1 MLGLGLGGAQKS
13 LEEGSSSQM
22 GDKRGKGG
30 RGSAGAEAGGQE
42 ASRHLLLLESCVC
55 VCLSLCG
62 HVFVRM
68 HVLRVREERT
78 SAHWRTQQF

>member
-30 RGSAGAEAGGQE
+30 RGNAGAEAGGQE
-42 ASRHLLLLESCVC
+42 RLPEGRPACSES
-55 VCLSLCG
+55 
-62 HVFVRM
+62 
-68 HVLRVREERT
+68 
-78 SAHWRTQQF
+78 

>member
-13 LEEGSSSQM
+13 LEEESSSQM

-30 RGSAGAEAGGQE
+30 RGSVGAEAGGQE

-55 VCLSLCG
+55 VVMYLSVC
-62 HVFVRM
+62 V
-68 HVLRVREERT
+68 
-78 SAHWRTQQF
+78 S